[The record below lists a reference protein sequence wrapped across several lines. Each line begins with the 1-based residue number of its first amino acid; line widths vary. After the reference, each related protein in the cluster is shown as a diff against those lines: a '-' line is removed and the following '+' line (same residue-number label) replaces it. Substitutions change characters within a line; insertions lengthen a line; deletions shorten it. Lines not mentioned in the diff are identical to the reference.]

1 MREKLRQLLISRN
14 YITILL
20 FILQLL
26 FYVIIAKVLI
36 QYSIIIQVI
45 AYILSAMLAIY
56 ILSMKNTSIYIKIPF
71 IILIILFPVFGS
83 CTYFFFESQ
92 RVRKKERLSLE
103 NQEYATKKINYNATD
118 TNKSLQEKNKSVYNM
133 SQYIL
138 KKTNMPIYN
147 NTETKYFSVGEEYFE
162 DLIIE
167 LEKAERFIFI
177 EYFII
182 KQGYMWNKVF
192 NILKRKAKQGV
203 DVRLLY
209 DDFGCIN
216 TLPQGYENHVRK
228 YGIKCQVFGK
238 IYPIA
243 TLAHNNR
250 DHRKIVVIDGIVGFT
265 GGINLSD
272 EYINKWIRF
281 GHWKDTGVMLK
292 GEAVKSFTLMFLE
305 NWHMYEDKNED
316 YTVFLPKLDII
327 PTVKKESKKKL
338 NKLIHKK
345 QSEQITIN
353 DIIEANKK
361 EKFNPTFPEISD
373 EFVQPY
379 MSTPMDAEEI
389 VARNVYVNILN
400 SALDYVYITTPY
412 LIMDSEL
419 ETAVIN
425 AAKRG
430 IDVRIITPRIPDK
443 KNVFAV
449 TRSSYGPLIKE
460 GVRIFEYVPGFIHAK
475 NVVSDDTVAT
485 CGSINF
491 DNRSFYHSYEIG
503 VLMYNSESVINIRRD
518 FIKAQN
524 LSEEVKIDPEIKVP
538 LKQKLKTAFWKLF
551 SPVF

>member
-1 MREKLRQLLISRN
+1 MREKLHKLFISRN
-14 YITILL
+14 YLTILA
-20 FILQLL
+20 FILQIL
-26 FYVIIAKVLI
+26 FYVVLATLLIKYSSVI
-36 QYSIIIQVI
+36 QAI
-45 AYILSAMLAIY
+45 AYILSILLAFY
-56 ILSMKNTSIYIKIPF
+56 ILGMKNGSLYVKIPSV
-71 IILIILFPVFGS
+71 ILIILFPVFGS
-83 CTYFFFESQ
+83 CLYFFFHNQ
-92 RVRKKERLSLE
+92 RIRKKVKLNLE
-103 NQEYATKKINYNATD
+103 TQEYATKKINYDANTTFKD
-118 TNKSLQEKNKSVYNM
+118 LKERNKAVYNM
-133 SQYIL
+133 SQYIY
-138 KKTNMPIYN
+138 KKTNMPVYT

-162 DLIIE
+162 DLVIE
-167 LEKAERFIFI
+167 LEKAEKFIFI

-182 KQGYMWNKVF
+182 KQGLMWNTVF

-216 TLPQGYENHVRK
+216 TLPQGYEKHVRK
-228 YGIKCQVFGK
+228 YGIKCEVFGH
-238 IYPIA
+238 ISPIA

-250 DHRKIVVIDGIVGFT
+250 DHRKIVVIDGVVGFT

-272 EYINKWIRF
+272 EYINKWVRF
-281 GHWKDTGVMLK
+281 GHWKDTGVMIK

-305 NWHMYEDKNED
+305 NWHLYEDKNED

-327 PTVKKESKKKL
+327 PTVKQEPKRKFKNLLKKKKDIVPEEQMSINLPKES
-338 NKLIHKK
+338 
-345 QSEQITIN
+345 
-353 DIIEANKK
+353 
-361 EKFNPTFPEISD
+361 FNPTFPEIDD

-379 MSTPMDAEEI
+379 MTTPNDAEEI

-412 LIMDSEL
+412 LVMDSEL
-419 ETAVIN
+419 EIAVIN

-430 IDVRIITPRIPDK
+430 VDVRIITPRIPDK

-449 TRSSYGPLIKE
+449 TRSSYSALIKE

-475 NVVSDDTVAT
+475 NVVADDIVAT

-503 VLMYNSESVINIRRD
+503 VFMYNSKAVIDIRKD

-524 LSEEVKIDPEIKVP
+524 LSEEVKIDFNSKQT